1 MGCRKTLLMS
11 LSVGKLLGGRYAMI
25 VYQINR
31 KRKNFVESER
41 ANGQTLMTVKTT
53 NFVIYT
59 DIWII
64 LWLSTQNNGIGVF
77 RKITIYIPFNKTRW
91 KLRSVYWTLK
101 SVPSV
106 KFVYRYI
113 SNSISNI
120 LWQFY
125 PISKIRWKNAPDFM
139 TEKMGLIKI
148 LSPVE

>member
-1 MGCRKTLLMS
+1 MGYRKTLLMS
-11 LSVGKLLGGRYAMI
+11 LSVGKLLGWRYAMI

-41 ANGQTLMTVKTT
+41 ANGRTLMTVKTT

-64 LWLSTQNNGIGVF
+64 LLLSPQNNGIDVF
-77 RKITIYIPFNKTRW
+77 RKITIYTPFNTTRW

-125 PISKIRWKNAPDFM
+125 PISKLRLKTLPIPW
-139 TEKMGLIKI
+139 LIVKK
-148 LSPVE
+148 SYKSTRRY